1 MTEPMTK
8 PTAKPTAKREPL
20 DLGDPDL
27 YVDPARFAMWR
38 AYAVADAVPWS
49 EAGTSPDGFWSVFS
63 LTTCRAVLAP
73 TAPFTSEYGMMIGFG
88 RNHRDRSGGAML
100 VVADGPRHGLLRSLI
115 MPFLSRAMSDAI
127 GDAVHQRIRDLVAET
142 VAAGRADVATSLGPV
157 IPAGVTCQ
165 ILGVPPSDRD
175 FLIELTNHA
184 FGGTDDSFDKMSPS
198 AAHSELLLY
207 LAGLVASR
215 RRSPGDDL
223 ISALVRDYRLTER
236 EVLLNCDNVLVG
248 GNETNRHAITG
259 CFHALDTIPGFLDQ
273 LRADPRLIETA
284 VEEVIRWTSPA
295 MHVLRVAAADVELA
309 GQPVA
314 KDEAV
319 VAWLP
324 AANRDPR
331 FFENAD
337 EFRPR
342 RPASTRHLGFG
353 HGPHHCLGAAL
364 ARLELRSLLLALAEF
379 AESVTVL
386 GTPQSLRSNLVQGY
400 RRLEVGLEPVRT
412 AYRGPERC
420 ELDER
425 FH

>member
-1 MTEPMTK
+1 MTEI
-8 PTAKPTAKREPL
+8 EPL

-27 YVDPARFAMWR
+27 YVDPARFAMWHE
-38 AYAVADAVPWS
+38 YAATDAVPWS
-49 EAGTSPDGFWSVFS
+49 EAGTSPEGFWSVFS
-63 LTTCRAVLAP
+63 LAACRAVLAP

-88 RNHRDRSGGAML
+88 RHHPDTSGGAML
-100 VVADGPRHGLLRSLI
+100 VVADGPWHGQLRSLI
-115 MPFLSRAMSDAI
+115 TPYLSRAMGDAI
-127 GDAVHQRIRDLVAET
+127 GDAVHQWIRGLVADTVET
-142 VAAGRADVATSLGPV
+142 GHADVAASLGPV
-157 IPAGVTCQ
+157 IPAGFVCQ

-184 FGGTDDSFDKMSPS
+184 FGGADHSFDKMSPS
-198 AAHSELLLY
+198 AAHSELILY
-207 LAGLVASR
+207 LSGLVASR

-223 ISALVRDYRLTER
+223 ISALVRDPRLTER
-236 EVLLNCDNVLVG
+236 DVLLNCDNVLIG
-248 GNETNRHAITG
+248 GNETTRHAIAG
-259 CFHALDTIPGFLDQ
+259 CFHALDTAPGFLNQ
-273 LRADPRLIETA
+273 LRADPGLIDAAT
-284 VEEVIRWTSPA
+284 EEVIRWTSPA

-331 FFENAD
+331 LFENAD

-342 RPASTRHLGFG
+342 RPATTRHLGFG

-386 GTPQSLRSNLVQGY
+386 ATPQSLRSNLVQGY
-400 RRLEVGLEPVRT
+400 RRLEVGLEPART
-412 AYRGPERC
+412 PSRKAQA
-420 ELDER
+420 L
-425 FH
+425 

>member
-1 MTEPMTK
+1 MAEHRP
-8 PTAKPTAKREPL
+8 P

-27 YVDPARFAMWR
+27 YTGPARFAMWR
-38 AYAVADAVPWS
+38 EYATADAVPWS
-49 EAGTSPDGFWSVFS
+49 ERGTSPDGFWSAFS
-63 LTTCRAVLAP
+63 LAACRAVLAP

-88 RNHRDRSGGAML
+88 RHHPDASGGAML
-100 VVADGPRHGLLRSLI
+100 VVADGPRHGQLRSLV
-115 MPFLSRAMSDAI
+115 MPFLSRAMGDAI
-127 GDAVHQRIRDLVAET
+127 GAVVHQRIRDLVAGAVE
-142 VAAGRADVATSLGPV
+142 AGYADVAASLGPV
-157 IPAGVTCQ
+157 IPADVVCQ

-175 FLIELTNHA
+175 LLIELTSHA
-184 FGGTDDSFDKMSPS
+184 FGGADDSFDKMPPS
-198 AAHSELLLY
+198 AAHAELILY

-223 ISALVRDYRLTER
+223 ISALVRDSRLTER

-248 GNETNRHAITG
+248 GNETTRHAIAG
-259 CFHALDTIPGFLDQ
+259 CFRALDASPGFLAQ
-273 LRADPRLIETA
+273 LRADPRLIDAA

-295 MHVLRVAAADVELA
+295 MHVLRVAAADVEVA
-309 GQPVA
+309 GQAVA
-314 KDEAV
+314 KGEAV

-337 EFRPR
+337 EFWPR
-342 RPASTRHLGFG
+342 RPASARHLGFG

-379 AESVTVL
+379 ADSVTVL

-400 RRLEVGLEPVRT
+400 RRLEVGLEPIRKT
-412 AYRGPERC
+412 RA
-420 ELDER
+420 
-425 FH
+425 

>member
-1 MTEPMTK
+1 MTEHGL
-8 PTAKPTAKREPL
+8 L

-27 YVDPARFAMWR
+27 YVDPARFGMWR
-38 AYAVADAVPWS
+38 EYAAADAVPWS
-49 EAGTSPDGFWSVFS
+49 RAGTSPDGFWSVFS
-63 LTTCRAVLAP
+63 LTACRAVLAP
-73 TAPFTSEYGMMIGFG
+73 TAPFASEFGMMIGFG
-88 RNHRDRSGGAML
+88 RHHPDTSGGSML
-100 VVADGPRHGLLRSLI
+100 VVADGPRHSRLRSLI
-115 MPFLSRAMSDAI
+115 MPFLSRGMSDAI
-127 GDAVHQRIRDLVAET
+127 GDAVHRRIRGLVAET
-142 VAAGRADVATSLGPV
+142 VEAGYADVAASLAPV
-157 IPAGVTCQ
+157 IPADVVCQ

-184 FGGTDDSFDKMSPS
+184 FGGADDSFDKMPPS

-207 LAGLVASR
+207 ISELVVSR

-223 ISALVRDYRLTER
+223 VSALVRDHGLTDR

-248 GNETNRHAITG
+248 GNETTRHAIAG
-259 CFHALDTIPGFLDQ
+259 CFHALDTAPGFLDQ
-273 LRADPRLIETA
+273 LRADPGLVDAA
-284 VEEVIRWTSPA
+284 VDEVIRWTSPA
-295 MHVLRVAAADVELA
+295 MHVLRVATADVELA

-337 EFRPR
+337 EFRPG
-342 RPASTRHLGFG
+342 RPAGNRHLGFG

-379 AESVTVL
+379 AKSVTVL
-386 GTPQSLRSNLVQGY
+386 GTPQPLRSNLVQGY
-400 RRLEVGLEPVRT
+400 RRLDVGLDPIRT
-412 AYRGPERC
+412 PYRQPERW

-425 FH
+425 LH